1 MAMNAQRSHRSGAAG
16 FSMIEILVVVGI
28 IMAIAAV
35 SLPAIGRY
43 IRNYQIRGASQQVLG
58 EIQTAR
64 NKAIMKNVN
73 FGVVFVALSPT
84 QYQYVIEDD
93 QTPVG
98 GMATARVNISTLR
111 DCNPPTNRTCVQA
124 GPIQD
129 LPKGVQFGATCQAFT
144 PGAKA
149 FRYNRLGTWCDP
161 AGSGACPIDVIDVG
175 QNLFQNNAQGT
186 TICLTQ
192 PSTGLFREVRVAPG
206 GRAMTDR

>member
-1 MAMNAQRSHRSGAAG
+1 MARNARRHRSGEDG
-16 FSMIEILVVVGI
+16 FSLIEILVVVGI

-35 SLPAIGRY
+35 SLPAIGRF

-84 QYQYVIEDD
+84 TYQYVIEDD
-93 QTPVG
+93 QNPVG
-98 GMATARVNISTLR
+98 GMATAPVNISTLR
-111 DCNPPTNRTCVQA
+111 DCDPPTNRTCVQA
-124 GPIQD
+124 GPIQR
-129 LPKGVQFGATCQAFT
+129 LPTGIQFGNTCPGFT
-144 PGAKA
+144 AGAKA

-161 AGSGACPIDVIDVG
+161 TGSGACPDSVIDVG

-192 PSTGLFREVRVAPG
+192 PSTGLNRRVMVAPG